1 MFRRPNR
8 GLMAASNRVSWVGFG
23 DLDDEG
29 GDQIAVNVRQPRDVS
44 ARTGQ
49 AGHQTGAN
57 RVGMRHDDDSIV
69 LVSFLASRAAPPV
82 TSGR

>member
-29 GDQIAVNVRQPRDVS
+29 GDQIAVNDCHATWSICKCSESHLRLRGTVRL
-44 ARTGQ
+44 
-49 AGHQTGAN
+49 
-57 RVGMRHDDDSIV
+57 I
-69 LVSFLASRAAPPV
+69 
-82 TSGR
+82 